1 MILFYAL
8 LCAFF
13 TISGTIII
21 LFPAFFK
28 KLLNR
33 MIEKELFYVMGIAEI
48 AMGLGTLFFR
58 HVTKATWFAF
68 VAGLALFVDGIFY
81 MISTERVKESFQW
94 FLSMDDKAVK
104 IYGVFVL
111 VVAAGFFLMSVM

>member
-58 HVTKATWFAF
+58 HETKATWFGF